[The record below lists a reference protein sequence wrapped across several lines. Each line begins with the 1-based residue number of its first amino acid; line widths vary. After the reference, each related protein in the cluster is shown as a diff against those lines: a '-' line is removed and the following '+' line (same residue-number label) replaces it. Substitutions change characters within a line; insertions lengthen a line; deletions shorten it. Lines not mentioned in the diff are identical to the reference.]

1 MQQMAARQ
9 THSAPLANPTT
20 QEPDS
25 EPDEI
30 DQSVNGEKIGKRIRN
45 YRQRKVDHWCGC
57 GEKHLI
63 GCWAGEARK
72 TKQFENQIIYL

>member
-9 THSAPLANPTT
+9 IHSAPLITPPNHESA
-20 QEPDS
+20 S
-25 EPDEI
+25 EPDEA
-30 DQSVNGEKIGKRIRN
+30 DQLENSEKIQKRIRN